1 MRNLATALR
10 GLLSLAAAA
19 VVALASTV
27 ALAQPAPKVAKIEP
41 PKNVLFV
48 GNSFNYYN
56 NSLHGHL
63 RNLVSEADKANAKNY
78 TFKSLTV
85 SGGYLH
91 EHETWLP
98 GIAKS
103 RKWDVVIL
111 QGQSTEPME
120 TNKERSDRF
129 KAYARQ
135 YDSAIRE
142 AGAKTVFFMTWAY
155 QDKPE
160 MTKPLA
166 EGYTNIANELDTL
179 VVPVGL
185 AFERSIKARPELI
198 LHFKDKQHPS
208 LAGTY
213 LAACTFY
220 AALYGKSPVGNPYT
234 ADLDKEVAAFLQGI
248 AWETVKGF
256 YRT

>member
-1 MRNLATALR
+1 MHRPAA
-10 GLLSLAAAA
+10 LAAL
-19 VVALASTV
+19 VLALAAPV
-27 ALAQPAPKVAKIEP
+27 LALALPAPKVRAIEA

-63 RNLVSEADKANAKNY
+63 RNLVNEADKANAKGY
-78 TFKSLTV
+78 VFKSLTV
-85 SGGYLH
+85 SGGYLL
-91 EHETWLP
+91 EHEAGLAH
-98 GIAKS
+98 IVKS

-120 TNKERSDRF
+120 TNRERSERF

-135 YDSAIRE
+135 YDKAIGE
-142 AGAKTVFFMTWAY
+142 SGAKTAFFMTWAY

-160 MTKPLA
+160 MTGPLA
-166 EGYTNIANELDTL
+166 EGYVNIANELGAF

-185 AFERSIKARPELI
+185 AFERAIKARPSLV
-198 LHFKDKQHPS
+198 LHFTDRQHPS

-220 AALYGKSPVGNPYT
+220 AALYGKSPSGIDYT
-234 ADLDKEVAAFLQGI
+234 AGLDKDTAAFLQGV
-248 AWETVKGF
+248 AWDTVKAF
-256 YRT
+256 Y

>member
-1 MRNLATALR
+1 MR
-10 GLLSLAAAA
+10 LAAAA
-19 VVALASTV
+19 SRGLLAALLVATA
-27 ALAQPAPKVAKIEP
+27 ALAQPAPKVKRIDP
-41 PKNVLFV
+41 PKTVLFV

-63 RNLVSEADKANAKNY
+63 RNLVNEADKAQAKSY
-78 TFKSLTV
+78 TFKSMTI
-85 SGGYLH
+85 SGGYLL
-91 EHETWLP
+91 EHEGGLP
-98 GIAKS
+98 HVVRS

-120 TNKERSDRF
+120 ANKERSDRF

-135 YDSAIRE
+135 YDRVIRE
-142 AGAKTVFFMTWAY
+142 SGAKTAFFMTWAY

-160 MTKPLA
+160 MTAPLA
-166 EGYTNIANELDTL
+166 EGYTNIANELEAF

-185 AFERSIKARPELI
+185 AFERSLKARPELV
-198 LHFKDKQHPS
+198 LHFRDKQHPS

-220 AALYGKSPVGNPYT
+220 AALFGKSPEGIAYA
-234 ADLDKEVAAFLQGI
+234 ADLDKDTAAFLQGI
-248 AWETVKGF
+248 AWETVKAF
-256 YRT
+256 Y